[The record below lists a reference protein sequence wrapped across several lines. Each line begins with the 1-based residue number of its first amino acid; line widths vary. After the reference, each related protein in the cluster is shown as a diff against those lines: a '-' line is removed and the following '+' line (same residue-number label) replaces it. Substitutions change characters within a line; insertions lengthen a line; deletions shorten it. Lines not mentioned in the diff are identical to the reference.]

1 MIMNDNMKKVLKA
14 LRSGE
19 YAQTQE
25 RLQDEYGYCCLGVMC
40 AVFEKETG
48 RTLARTVLRDD
59 DIERI
64 EGEDLDAQEGVRR
77 WVGLSDAEGGSTNN
91 TSLVQ
96 LNDSEGYTFLEI
108 ADFIESEPKGLLVQ

>member
-1 MIMNDNMKKVLKA
+1 MMNDNMKLVLKA

-25 RLQDEYGYCCLGVMC
+25 LLQDKHGYCCLGVMC

-48 RTLARTVLRDD
+48 RPLARGSLRDD
-59 DIERI
+59 DIEYI

-77 WVGLSDAEGGSTNN
+77 WVGLSDSEGGN
-91 TSLVQ
+91 TSNQSLVQ